1 MIIEF
6 SQGKIIANQHEI
18 VVRLSQI
25 ANVSMQ
31 CQTEA
36 LQLIGRGA
44 NVITAYDMQCQWS
57 IKLDSEQQ
65 LQQLADFLCLP
76 IQ

>member
-18 VVRLSQI
+18 VVRLTQI
-25 ANVSMQ
+25 VNVTMQ
-31 CQTEA
+31 SQTEA
-36 LQLIGRGA
+36 LKLIGRGV
-44 NVITAYDMQCQWS
+44 NVITAHDMQCQWS

-65 LQQLADFLCLP
+65 LQKLADFLCLP

>member
-6 SQGKIIANQHEI
+6 SQGKIIANLHEI
-18 VVRLSQI
+18 TIRFTQMTG
-25 ANVSMQ
+25 VSLQ
-31 CQTEA
+31 CQVDA
-36 LQLIGRGA
+36 LKLIGRGA

-57 IKLDSEQQ
+57 VKLDSDEQ
-65 LQQLADFLCLP
+65 LQQLADFLGLP